1 MDRVPVGGDLHIQGE
16 GGCWICEENMIIKF
30 QYSSPPLF
38 PLSLLMFSPF
48 KIKMMTCI
56 LYLINMES
64 FPKHEFPDYKIRNL
78 SVVLSDRLVRRYSP
92 VTVVITLLLLM
103 FLRRKNDTRDSDLH
117 GQQPFIWQDKC
128 THSTVGNL
136 GRLAGLN
143 STIFKSWYSASLD
156 TISRP
161 FFKNFSRLTQVPTIE
176 KGQIYYYKLYWPLH
190 FTLLY

>member
-1 MDRVPVGGDLHIQGE
+1 
-16 GGCWICEENMIIKF
+16 
-30 QYSSPPLF
+30 
-38 PLSLLMFSPF
+38 MFSPF

-143 STIFKSWYSASLD
+143 STIFKSWYSASPD
-156 TISRP
+156 TISRS
-161 FFKNFSRLTQVPTIE
+161 FFKNFSRLTEVPTIE

-190 FTLLY
+190 FTLLYYILVTTTLYIDHQVDHCEVHCTMV